1 MLNYLWP
8 DFDVA
13 LLFFAQCLTI
23 IKKVFIK
30 EPMSSQRY
38 NIKRVRNIGIIAH
51 IDAGKT
57 TITERILYYTG
68 RSHKIGEVHDGEAV
82 MDWMPEE
89 KERGITI
96 TSAVTTCYWHE
107 HEIHLIDTPG
117 HVDFTVEVERSLRV
131 LDGAIGVFCAV
142 GGVEPQSETVWHQ
155 ADRYQVPKIA
165 FVNKMDR
172 MGADFFGT
180 VKQMVDK
187 LGVGPLILQLPLG
200 KEQSFRGVID
210 LLQMKAIVWHHET
223 LGATYDVTEI
233 PVEYQKEA
241 LRYREGLL
249 EKLAEIDEE
258 IIDAYLN
265 ETPISLSKLKQTIR
279 AATLQLKLVPIF
291 CGAALKNIGIQPL
304 LDAIVDYLP
313 SPIDIPPIKG
323 DNAHTGKAETRSPDE
338 KAPFCGLVFKTML
351 DQGRKFSLVRVYSG
365 KVKVSDVVHNPRKGV
380 QERIAR
386 IFRLHAD
393 KKERLEEVKAGDI
406 VAFAGLK
413 HATTGDTLCDKIHP
427 IILEPMSLYKPV
439 ISIALEPKTK
449 QDSEKAA
456 FGLQKLAEEDP
467 TFQIK
472 TDEDTGETIISGMG
486 ELHLEVII
494 SRLERE
500 FHARVNTG
508 NPQVVYRETITQEF
522 TVEKVFKKQMGPH
535 VHFGHVKIKV
545 RPLERGAGI
554 KFKRT
559 LSETEV
565 PSMFW
570 PAIEE
575 ALSNVL
581 HQGVIAGYPMVDIE
595 VELCG
600 GSTEEHATE
609 LGYRIASAQALKE
622 ACKNAVPILLEPIM
636 RLEVVSPDEYVG
648 EIIGDINSRKGQVE
662 IIEKQGKVTVITAT
676 VPLSKMFGYS
686 TVLRS
691 MTQGRGVFTMH
702 FLRFDKLE

>member
-1 MLNYLWP
+1 MP
-8 DFDVA
+8 F
-13 LLFFAQCLTI
+13 
-23 IKKVFIK
+23 
-30 EPMSSQRY
+30 PRY
-38 NIKRVRNIGIIAH
+38 DIRKVRNIGIIAH

-68 RSHKIGEVHDGEAV
+68 KSHKIGEVHNGEAV

-96 TSAVTTCYWHE
+96 TSAVTTCYWQG
-107 HEIHLIDTPG
+107 HEIHIIDTPG
-117 HVDFTVEVERSLRV
+117 HVDFTMEVDRSLRV

-165 FVNKMDR
+165 FINKMDR
-172 MGADFFGT
+172 IGADFFGT
-180 VKQMVDK
+180 VKQMIDK
-187 LGVGPLILQLPLG
+187 LGANPLILQLPLG
-200 KEQSFRGVID
+200 KEQDFKGVID
-210 LLQMKAIVWHHET
+210 LLQMKTIIWHQET
-223 LGATYDVTEI
+223 LGATYDVIDI
-233 PVEYQKEA
+233 PEGHQKEA
-241 LRYREGLL
+241 FLYREMLL

-265 ETPISLSKLKQTIR
+265 EIPIPLSKLKQVIR
-279 AATLQLKLVPIF
+279 IATLQLQFLPVL
-291 CGAALKNIGIQPL
+291 CGAALKNMGIQPL
-304 LDAIVDYLP
+304 LDAVVNYLP
-313 SPIDIPPIKG
+313 SPMDIPPIKG
-323 DNAHTGKAETRSPDE
+323 DNAHTGKAETRAADE
-338 KAPFCGLVFKTML
+338 KSPFCGLVFKTML

-365 KVKVSDVVHNPRKGV
+365 KVKVGDVVYNPRKAV
-380 QERIAR
+380 RERIAR

-393 KKERLEEVKAGDI
+393 KKERLDEVKAGDI

-413 HATTGDTLCDKIHP
+413 HAATGDTLCEEAHP

-439 ISIALEPKTK
+439 ISVALEAKTK
-449 QDSEKAA
+449 QDAEKAA

-500 FHARVNTG
+500 FHAQVNTG
-508 NPQVVYRETITQEF
+508 TPQVVYRETITQESE
-522 TVEKVFKKQMGPH
+522 VEKCFKKEMGPH
-535 VHFGHVKIKV
+535 IHFGHVKIKV
-545 RPLERGAGI
+545 RPLERGTGI

-559 LSETEV
+559 LSETEI
-565 PSMFW
+565 PSTFW
-570 PAIEE
+570 PVIEE
-575 ALSNVL
+575 SLQNVL
-581 HQGVIAGYPMVDIE
+581 HQGVIAGYPMIDIE

-609 LGYRIASAQALKE
+609 LGYRIAAAQALKE
-622 ACKNAVPILLEPIM
+622 ACKNAMPILLEPLM
-636 RLEVVSPDEYVG
+636 KLEVVLPDEYVG
-648 EIIGDINSRKGQVE
+648 EVIGDINSRKGQIE
-662 IIEKQGKVTVITAT
+662 IIEKRGKVTVITAI
-676 VPLSKMFGYS
+676 VPLSQMFGYS

-691 MTQGRGVFTMH
+691 MTQGRGIFTMQ
-702 FLRFDKLE
+702 FLRFDKIE